1 MICHPQEA
9 LSSVGSA
16 QHLCFGYVKNQ
27 QELMSWAGKFE
38 EIWKKGKPSCS
49 CYKFITILAP
59 VLKYSQRHKNLHMIL
74 REARSVDIRV
84 THSHMLYCLRGILS
98 F

>member
-1 MICHPQEA
+1 
-9 LSSVGSA
+9 
-16 QHLCFGYVKNQ
+16 
-27 QELMSWAGKFE
+27 MSWAGKFE
-38 EIWKKGKPSCS
+38 EIWKQGSQSHS
-49 CYKFITILAP
+49 CYEFIKILAP

-74 REARSVDIRV
+74 REARSVDTRV